1 MIFFRK
7 FGQLLSADMLRN
19 AELILGREKQVAGDL
34 FEVGLHICFVVH
46 DAAFNFRQHVE
57 VQLPGTGFGG
67 LVLLLVAIRG
77 LLYLERSKPSLSF
90 GLLDKT
96 SA

>member
-1 MIFFRK
+1 M
-7 FGQLLSADMLRN
+7 SVEN

-57 VQLPGTGFGG
+57 VQFPGTGFGG
-67 LVLLLVAIRG
+67 LVLLFVAIRG
-77 LLYLERSKPSLSF
+77 LLYTQTESFTRKRYQHWYSLF
-90 GLLDKT
+90 Q
-96 SA
+96 